1 MMSENSNMRELKLED
16 MDKVTGGTGIY
27 TKGGKYYTKSELE
40 EFAHDIA
47 QTMGYDIAG
56 KVICEM
62 TGLAT
67 NEAQQAG
74 DMNALLNRLFSILD
88 SGKGGGTD
96 IC

>member
-16 MDKVTGGTGIY
+16 MDKVTGGTGGVY
-27 TKGGKYYTKSELE
+27 TKGGKYYTISELK

-74 DMNALLNRLFSILD
+74 DMNTLLNRLFSVLD
-88 SGKGGGTD
+88 CG
-96 IC
+96 